1 MKKILLLILLALPSV
16 TFAQDI
22 YSVSLFVEFT
32 GEVLSDIAGTS
43 VASAGDVNGDGYD
56 DVIVGASQ
64 SDDGGVSNTG
74 AVYLIYGQASTLTS
88 ASLSTVV
95 EFTGQALA
103 TSDVAGNAIASA
115 GDVNGDGYD
124 DILVG
129 ATGNDGAFSNA
140 GAVYL
145 IYGQAAPMT
154 SGTLLSKSV
163 KFTGEVASDAA
174 GNSVASAGDVNNDG
188 YDDILIG
195 ARGNDFGG

>member
-1 MKKILLLILLALPSV
+1 MKRILLAIFLILPSV
-16 TFAQDI
+16 TLAQDT
-22 YSVSLFVEFT
+22 YSLSTFQEFT
-32 GEVLSDIAGTS
+32 GEALNDYTGNT

-56 DVIVGASQ
+56 DVIVGALQ
-64 SDDGGVSNTG
+64 SDDGGASNTG
-74 AVYLIYGQASTLTS
+74 AIYLIYGQAATLTGISLAS
-88 ASLSTVV
+88 AI
-95 EFTGQALA
+95 EFTGEAASDL
-103 TSDVAGNAIASA
+103 TSGAIASA

-129 ATGNDGAFSNA
+129 SISNDAAAKNA